1 MLLDNQSQ
9 VPTGSAVPSISE
21 AKCECG
27 GFLSHRGTPKSSIF
41 SRDFPANKPSSSWGS
56 PIYGKLQLS
65 YQKTDTTGVSQS
77 NPTAVAVATL
87 RRKQVNR
94 IQMLPSKA
102 EPPNSDFFQWTI
114 QTTININIINNNNN
128 DNSNSKRANNNTDH
142 REHIPKQHGF
152 RSRGTL
158 VSIKLADS
166 CGCSSLDSYQNSF
179 VLTHP

>member
-21 AKCECG
+21 AKCEFG
-27 GFLSHRGTPKSSIF
+27 GFLNHRGTPRSSIF
-41 SRDFPANKPSSSWGS
+41 SRNFPANKPSSSWGS

-65 YQKTDTTGVSQS
+65 YQNTDTTGVSQS

-87 RRKQVNR
+87 RRKQVNI
-94 IQMLPSKA
+94 IQMLPSQA
-102 EPPNSDFFQWTI
+102 EPPNSDFSQWTI
-114 QTTININIINNNNN
+114 QTTININNN
-128 DNSNSKRANNNTDH
+128 DNSKSKRANNNTDH

-166 CGCSSLDSYQNSF
+166 CGCSSLDSYQISF